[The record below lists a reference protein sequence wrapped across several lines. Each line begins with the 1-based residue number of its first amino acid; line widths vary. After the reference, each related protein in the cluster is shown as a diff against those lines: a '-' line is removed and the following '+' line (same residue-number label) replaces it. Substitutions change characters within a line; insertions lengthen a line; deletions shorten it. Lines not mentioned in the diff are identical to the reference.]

1 MTTKTPTTLK
11 EMGLPVSVL
20 KDKQGN
26 WRVGSLFWEFR
37 TVGWTPLWTANDEDV
52 ERDGVLYPSLK
63 QLYMDCEDPTDYTF
77 AMLVFGSW
85 QAWERM
91 RKSKELQGRMINR
104 WRDELTVRLMS
115 KGLRGVISE
124 VGKKGSLGASK
135 YLIEE
140 GWLPNKE
147 KPTGYGRPSKR
158 RIRQEANKLIQ
169 VHRDVDSDL
178 DRIEGIL
185 SD

>member
-1 MTTKTPTTLK
+1 
-11 EMGLPVSVL
+11 
-20 KDKQGN
+20 
-26 WRVGSLFWEFR
+26 
-37 TVGWTPLWTANDEDV
+37 
-52 ERDGVLYPSLK
+52 
-63 QLYMDCEDPTDYTF
+63 MDCEDPTDYTF